1 MSTSNPNADPTQ
13 PVPLATEAQTPLLR
27 LYQALAGVLQM
38 EEALHIAA
46 EQLSQALPTDALLLL
61 LVSDCGERLAGLQRQ
76 GQETHLLSPETQQEM
91 LSLGLVQAL
100 LGGQTP
106 LLLTDTRQDPEWKP
120 LGPSWQHF
128 RSALGFPL
136 RSRQGVV
143 GLGLIARRPPRAFG
157 TSETALAQALGE
169 ALGNLLLSIREA
181 HHHAERAELSR
192 VLAEGITILTQ
203 TLDLQEVVERILVQ
217 VERALHVEAA
227 LLYLYDADQD
237 DLILRA
243 AVGKALRSALG
254 RHYPPRIG
262 ILRRVLHS
270 EHALWLPDLEAQ
282 ATSLSEALPIT
293 GFVPRTGF
301 GVPIRVEGQLL
312 GILLAVNPGQVISI
326 SHVEEMLD
334 ALASVAGVTLKHAR
348 LFAQLQQAHEEYRT
362 LFNDTLDWIFITN
375 LEGYIVEANKS
386 AKEMIGFTWED
397 MRSGK
402 IAISRVHTPDPEVVP
417 KDLSTIPSDPPL
429 RYEAEV
435 TLPSGETVPVQVY
448 VRRVTVGGKARLQW
462 ILRDISE
469 AKQLETL
476 REDLLSMIYHD
487 LRSPLANIVSGVDV
501 LESLQDENDSM
512 ARTVLDIIRRA
523 ADRIQRLTSTMLDI
537 RRLEAGQPL
546 AKLEPASPQ
555 QLIEEALDAVR
566 PLATSKGQ
574 TLHLEIPDPNLPEVM
589 ADPEMIRRVLI
600 NLLENAVKY
609 TPEEG
614 QIWIGAQQEPE
625 GWVRFWVRDNGPGI
639 PLEEQEK
646 LFEKYTRVSTSKGA
660 KGLGL
665 GLAYCRLAVEAHG
678 GSINVSSRP
687 GAGATF
693 YFTLPVAS
701 DHEASTRPQ
710 AASPAGG

>member
-1 MSTSNPNADPTQ
+1 MSPSNPHADPTQ
-13 PVPLATEAQTPLLR
+13 PVSLATEAQAPLLR
-27 LYQALAGVLQM
+27 LYQALAGVLQA
-38 EEALHIAA
+38 EEALKIAA
-46 EQLSQALPTDALLLL
+46 DQLTQALPTDALLLL
-61 LVSDCGERLAGLQRQ
+61 VVSDRGERLAGLQRQ
-76 GQETHLLSPETQQEM
+76 GQETVWLDTEAQQEM
-91 LSLGLVQAL
+91 LSLALVQTL
-100 LGGQTP
+100 LSGQTP
-106 LLLTDTRQDPEWKP
+106 LMLNDTRRDPDWKP
-120 LGPSWQHF
+120 LGPFWQRF

-157 TSETALAQALGE
+157 ASEVALAQSLGE

-181 HHHAERAELSR
+181 YRHAERAELSR

-203 TLDLQEVVERILVQ
+203 TLDPQEVVERILVQ

-227 LLYLYDADQD
+227 LLYLYDAEAD
-237 DLILRA
+237 DLVLRA

-254 RHYPPRIG
+254 RRYPPRVG
-262 ILRRVLHS
+262 TLRRILHS
-270 EHALWLPDLEAQ
+270 DHALWLPDLESQ
-282 ATSLSEALPIT
+282 TSTLSEALPVT

-312 GILLAVNPGQVISI
+312 GVLLAVNPGRVISI
-326 SHVEEMLD
+326 PHVQEMLD

-375 LEGYIVEANKS
+375 LQGYIVEANKS

-417 KDLSTIPSDPPL
+417 EDLSTIPSDPPL

-487 LRSPLANIVSGVDV
+487 LRSPLANIVYGVDV
-501 LESLQDENDSM
+501 MESLQEEGDGMTS
-512 ARTVLDIIRRA
+512 TVLDIIRRA

-546 AKLEPASPQ
+546 AKLEPTPPQ
-555 QLIEEALDAVR
+555 QLIEDALDAVR

-574 TLHLEIPDPNLPEVM
+574 TLHIEVPEQGLPLVM

-614 QIWIGAQQEPE
+614 QIWIGAQQESE
-625 GWVRFWVRDNGPGI
+625 KWVRFWVRDNGPGI
-639 PLEEQEK
+639 PLEEQKK

-665 GLAYCRLAVEAHG
+665 GLAYCRLAIEAHG
-678 GSINVSSRP
+678 STIGVSSRP

-701 DHEASTRPQ
+701 EDEAPTRPQ
-710 AASPAGG
+710 PTSLAGG